1 MNPLDRIAQLTE
13 RAENAE
19 KQCDIVQR
27 ICESAQREV
36 ALLRSQLADARRQL
50 ERDSATIA
58 KLAKDK
64 RELVSALNACHST
77 LSSNGGPCWHEIKE
91 ARALVS
97 NTISR
102 HV

>member
-1 MNPLDRIAQLTE
+1 MNPIDRITQLTE

-19 KQCDIVQR
+19 EQCDSVQR

-36 ALLRSQLADARRQL
+36 ALLRSQLVDVRQELAR
-50 ERDSATIA
+50 ESATIA
-58 KLAKDK
+58 KLAEDK
-64 RELVSALNACHST
+64 RELVSALKACHST

-97 NTISR
+97 NIISR
-102 HV
+102 HA